1 MKKPIYTIAS
11 IITILLISERALDVF
26 FDVGP
31 FAPKSVKLLF
41 VVYNEKALGIF
52 HKETERLFK
61 VRPLSVRRITEFLR
75 RPVKPRLQ

>member
-11 IITILLISERALDVF
+11 ILTILLISERALDVF

-41 VVYNEKALGIF
+41 VVTALI
-52 HKETERLFK
+52 LFAIHFIK
-61 VRPLSVRRITEFLR
+61 TNKKS
-75 RPVKPRLQ
+75 KSKS